1 MSAPPVCH
9 LAVVACGN
17 RLSETLVLLKSAV
30 LLTRAKIF
38 FHIFADDDLL
48 PRFKQAV
55 SEGLSSSLGPKPSIL
70 SSWSHW
76 PRGPVDLKSYWP
88 PKKSTGPQLFF
99 KRRKSE

>member
-1 MSAPPVCH
+1 MTAPPVCH

-38 FHIFADDDLL
+38 FHIFADDDLQ

-55 SEGLSSSLGPKPSIL
+55 SGDCLIVY
-70 SSWSHW
+70 
-76 PRGPVDLKSYWP
+76 RQ
-88 PKKSTGPQLFF
+88 PQLIYMYSCLLVYLFVLVF
-99 KRRKSE
+99 PSTESRCFADSEH